1 MFTYSNLRASSK
13 LLRHEHHGEKT
24 TRKRNEIETVIFR
37 LKAKASKNK
46 QNLCLYESK
55 IEWVALNVYFYFLLL
70 LIWCSYEARKNGR
83 EVFRAATAKCSRYL
97 FPFHVSASPYFQSIR
112 TLPMYQ
118 SIHYIHCFQ
127 IERIMSVLNEIS
139 LLRERRICNEI
150 QLQMQRKS
158 I

>member
-1 MFTYSNLRASSK
+1 MRKNYKKMNCSMFTYSNLRASSK

-83 EVFRAATAKCSRYL
+83 EVFRAATLSISVSRFCIPL
-97 FPFHVSASPYFQSIR
+97 FSINSYTSYVSID
-112 TLPMYQ
+112 TLYP
-118 SIHYIHCFQ
+118 
-127 IERIMSVLNEIS
+127 
-139 LLRERRICNEI
+139 LLSN
-150 QLQMQRKS
+150 
-158 I
+158 